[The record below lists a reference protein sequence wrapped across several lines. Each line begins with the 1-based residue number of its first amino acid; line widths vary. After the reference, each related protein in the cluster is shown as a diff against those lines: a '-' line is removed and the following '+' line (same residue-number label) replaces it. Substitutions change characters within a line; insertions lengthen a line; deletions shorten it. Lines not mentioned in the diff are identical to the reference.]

1 MRKVWAAVIGLG
13 LMGAGVVCADMG
25 AFAQNT
31 QPDTVNPST
40 PDQLNPATKPI
51 DEQFQN
57 PIPPEKQAPILMDW
71 GGLRPD
77 YGREETYYFCSPC
90 HSDARIKQ
98 ARKTRDEWNG
108 TIDRILKEHPYEPLD
123 PQEREVILD
132 YLAKQYGPQVP

>member
-1 MRKVWAAVIGLG
+1 MRTVRAAIFGLG
-13 LMGAGVVCADMG
+13 LIGAGA

-31 QPDTVNPST
+31 NPDTVNPST
-40 PDQLNPATKPI
+40 PEQMNPATKPI
-51 DEQFQN
+51 DETFQN
-57 PIPPEKQAPILMDW
+57 PIPPEQQRPTVSDW

-90 HSDARIKQ
+90 HSDARIK
-98 ARKTRDEWNG
+98 ATRKTREEWNA
-108 TIDRILKEHPYEPLD
+108 TIDRILQQYPYEPLE